1 MKNLFLIALMCISV
15 VSFAQKKEKVK
26 GSKIVTIEKKQIEA
40 FESIEVLD
48 NFDVSLVKGSLCGVE
63 IEADDNL
70 HEVID
75 LAMNGTMLRIS
86 TTKTISGYK
95 KLSIR
100 ITYTDTF
107 KEIIARN
114 DVKIA
119 TVGKMELPKISVRGY
134 DDSKI
139 LLNGKSDEFVL
150 ALDDDSEIEMNIKS
164 KKTTVSLLKS
174 AEAKSVIVGEDAT
187 FDLYQKSQA
196 KVEGD
201 CNNMILRLDN
211 NASFAGKSFVV
222 KQADLTVEESCS
234 AEVNVKD
241 LVKIDASGK
250 TEVVLFN
257 DPKIEMIRFSDN
269 AVLRK
274 KSSK

>member
-1 MKNLFLIALMCISV
+1 MA
-15 VSFAQKKEKVK
+15 
-26 GSKIVTIEKKQIEA
+26 KI
-40 FESIEVLD
+40 
-48 NFDVSLVKGSLCGVE
+48 
-63 IEADDNL
+63 
-70 HEVID
+70 
-75 LAMNGTMLRIS
+75 
-86 TTKTISGYK
+86 
-95 KLSIR
+95 
-100 ITYTDTF
+100 TF
-107 KEIIARN
+107 KFEDTSIPTVVVENAEEGYSILEVTEDFDIHLNHNCGGVCACSTCHIYVNKGEDSLEEISDKEEDFIDRAIN
-114 DVKIA
+114 
-119 TVGKMELPKISVRGY
+119 PKLESR
-134 DDSKI
+134 
-139 LLNGKSDEFVL
+139 L
-150 ALDDDSEIEMNIKS
+150 ACQCIILDDDAEIEMNIKS